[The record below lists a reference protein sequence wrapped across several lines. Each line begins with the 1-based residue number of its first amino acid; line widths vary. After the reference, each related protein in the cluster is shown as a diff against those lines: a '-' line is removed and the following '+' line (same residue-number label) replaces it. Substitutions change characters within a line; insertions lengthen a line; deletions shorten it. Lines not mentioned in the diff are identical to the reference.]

1 LKVKVLGAAKKV
13 GCSGFLLTSS
23 GQSLLLDYGI
33 ETNREMI
40 YPLHVRPKEI
50 SALLTTHSHLDHIGA
65 EPLLYIDKN
74 IKHYA
79 TKPTIQVSEVLL
91 NDLLKISGSKLPFTQ
106 SEVRSLI
113 DNSNAVRYNEPFKVG
128 DFRVTFLDA
137 GHIPGSAMI
146 YIEEG
151 DKKVLYT
158 GDMNHLDTRLVRPAV
173 KEISGDLDLVIT
185 ESTYA
190 HGDHKDRLDEERKF
204 IEYSREIVEGG
215 GTLLVPA
222 FAVSRAQEIAEIY
235 YELEFNDE
243 IYMDG
248 MALKINEI
256 YLNNPD
262 FIRDPEM
269 LRSSLSKITFIKD
282 WRDRRKIVKR
292 KASII
297 SPAGMLSGGAS
308 TFYNERISGD
318 DKNGIAIVSY
328 QVEGTPGREML
339 DNRMIWIRGRRAKI
353 KARLEQFEFSS
364 HSGRTQLLDFFKGI
378 SGSPR
383 VLTIH
388 GEPESC
394 AGLAN
399 DLNGMGMKAVAPSLG
414 DEVEI

>member
-1 LKVKVLGAAKKV
+1 MKVLGAAKRV
-13 GCSGFLLTSS
+13 GCSGFLLSS
-23 GQSLLLDYGI
+23 NGQSLLLDYGI
-33 ETNREMI
+33 ETNKEMI
-40 YPLHVRPKEI
+40 YPLHVRPREI

-74 IKHYA
+74 IRHY
-79 TKPTIQVSEVLL
+79 TTRPTIQVSEVLL
-91 NDLLKISGSKLPFTQ
+91 NDLLKISGTKLPFTQ

-113 DNSNAVRYNEPFKVG
+113 DNSEAVKYDEPFKIG
-128 DFRVTFLDA
+128 DLRITFLDA

-146 YIEEG
+146 YIEGE
-151 DKKVLYT
+151 KKVLYT

-173 KEISGDLDLVIT
+173 KEIKGDLDLVIT

-190 HGDHKDRLDEERKF
+190 RGDHKDRLDEERKF
-204 IEYSREIVEGG
+204 IEYSREIVESG

-222 FAVSRAQEIAEIY
+222 FAVSRAQEIAEVY
-235 YELEFNDE
+235 HENGFNGE

-248 MALKINEI
+248 MALKINDI
-256 YLNNPD
+256 YLDNPE
-262 FIRDPEM
+262 FIRDPEA
-269 LRSSLSKITFIKD
+269 LRSSLSEVTFIGD

-292 KASII
+292 RASII

-318 DKNGIAIVSY
+318 EKNGIAIVSY

-339 DNRMIWIRGRRAKI
+339 DNRMIWIRGRRTKV

-364 HSGRTQLLDFFKGI
+364 HSGRTQLLDFFKGM
-378 SGSPR
+378 SGAPQ

-388 GEPESC
+388 GEAESC
-394 AGLAN
+394 TSFAN
-399 DLNGMGMKAVAPSLG
+399 DLNSMGMKAMAPSLG